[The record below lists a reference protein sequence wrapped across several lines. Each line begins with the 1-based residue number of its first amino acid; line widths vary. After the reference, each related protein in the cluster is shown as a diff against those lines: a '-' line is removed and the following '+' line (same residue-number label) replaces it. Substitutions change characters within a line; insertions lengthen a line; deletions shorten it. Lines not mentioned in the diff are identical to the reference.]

1 MNLFSILHRL
11 NSVLCTLDGQITSYC
26 GGRVL
31 GSMGGID
38 AKWWSQ
44 TGAEDVPATCCVLLQ
59 EEGSMIL

>member
-1 MNLFSILHRL
+1 M
-11 NSVLCTLDGQITSYC
+11 DG
-26 GGRVL
+26 L
-31 GSMGGID
+31 G

>member
-1 MNLFSILHRL
+1 MNLFLTLHHL
-11 NSVLCTLDGQITSYC
+11 TLSCAHWMDKLPVAAESV
-26 GGRVL
+26 
-31 GSMGGID
+31 MGGFG